1 MIIKKHSEKTK
12 QSKQPI
18 TNNETSLTTQQDLSI
33 ELTEVM
39 ATEETQINNSDEP
52 IPIVI
57 TKSKDGNTPS
67 SESDI
72 IIDTEAGLHTP
83 AQMRFCKHFLK
94 RLDELIW
101 VHSRS
106 AEFYEKLHH
115 RILTPSILI
124 TGTSGVV
131 SFLSTSTTVST
142 NSQQYL
148 GIVVGIMA
156 SISTITQSLMGAF
169 AFQAKSEA
177 HRLAAEEYCQLQVKV
192 HFELAMPNEPDFM
205 ETLESKLLE
214 IKNKCKYF
222 PPQSIVDKYHQLD
235 K

>member
-1 MIIKKHSEKTK
+1 MGAIKKKTPT
-12 QSKQPI
+12 QLEEQPQAI
-18 TNNETSLTTQQDLSI
+18 EMTSQQPTPVL
-33 ELTEVM
+33 
-39 ATEETQINNSDEP
+39 TQINTNPEIKDEISNEP
-52 IPIVI
+52 
-57 TKSKDGNTPS
+57 TPS
-67 SESDI
+67 I
-72 IIDTEAGLHTP
+72 IMDEEAGLHKP
-83 AQMRFCKHFLK
+83 SEMKFCRQFLK

-106 AEFYEKLHH
+106 ADYYERMHH

-131 SFLSTSTTVST
+131 SFLSTSASVGES
-142 NSQQYL
+142 SKEIL

-169 AFQAKSEA
+169 AFQAKSES
-177 HRLAAEEYCQLQVKV
+177 HRAAAEEYVQLQVKV

-205 ETLESKLLE
+205 STLETKLLE

-222 PPQSIVDKYHQLD
+222 PPQFIVDQYLTHKRNNKD
-235 K
+235 E